1 MPTAAVAHASLARP
15 SPGSAIWK
23 SAISDLRRPAL
34 DLVEVA
40 RVVAQPREQLAG
52 LLELGVAGALLAQEA
67 RDLVH
72 GLVPLAADAFRQPRD
87 GLGSSL
93 ALRLQQLLAILERLL
108 EKFLRHDRCSAALL
122 AGDLHSAQR
131 EQLLRTANRSTT
143 PSGWGG
149 GCTLP
154 QEGHSA
160 SVGARAAPQLQQAFG
175 LSGMRSSSV

>member
-1 MPTAAVAHASLARP
+1 MKRLTLTMVSRGASAASLRAARPTVGVLSPVYATTLGRSVDPSSTGSARGFPAPLAGSGRTTATSELVVPRSMPTAAVAHASLARP

-87 GLGSSL
+87 GLGSSDRKST
-93 ALRLQQLLAILERLL
+93 RLN
-108 EKFLRHDRCSAALL
+108 SS
-122 AGDLHSAQR
+122 HSSISYAVF
-131 EQLLRTANRSTT
+131 
-143 PSGWGG
+143 
-149 GCTLP
+149 C
-154 QEGHSA
+154 
-160 SVGARAAPQLQQAFG
+160 
-175 LSGMRSSSV
+175 